1 MKGKTKLSNTA
12 AKFADFWRSPAERD
26 LSKTIISTLPV
37 NTRRTGGLAAAPLL
51 RAIYTGA
58 AQDFNLASGFTYPA
72 IAVPK
77 QLAGVPVIG
86 EGHGELQNYLL
97 DEGPV
102 ITQTMLVT
110 GTAWRWARWNDK
122 LRRLVWEIIPDDA
135 IGSQGIETDPD
146 TGEILVIR
154 TDENIEFNGPD
165 FRVHYARRKRVIS
178 REMIT
183 EEWTGE
189 INRFT
194 QYRNPF
200 GFMPVP
206 FGHDC
211 WESDWRG
218 QSVYGRIIRLI
229 ADNHDIRRTRDET
242 LAMFRPKMIQT
253 SPNPDQWLVNNKQ
266 YTDAAEGDKYSPF
279 KADFVINA
287 EGEKTE
293 YISIGSDATRQHTEA
308 IQENNKEIMIASGLP
323 ELLFGGLATGNYAS
337 TDSQIRAAVE
347 YVKEIQREM
356 TRPYQQLLNQSAHIL
371 SYMKFE
377 QPGAIEVKW
386 GTLDMTSPEQR
397 ARIIG
402 TFAAAISTLLSN
414 GSVSKEGALYFTKLM
429 FEDYP
434 AEDAA
439 QYLAGINEMLT
450 EHSSHVGQQL
460 FEDGDMGGLDMEK
473 LRTKDS

>member
-1 MKGKTKLSNTA
+1 MSIRKRLYNAGV
-12 AKFADFWRSPAERD
+12 KFADFWREPAERD
-26 LSKTIISTLPV
+26 LTKTRISVMPV
-37 NTRRTGGLAAAPLL
+37 NVRRTGGEASASFLK
-51 RAIYTGA
+51 AIYRGG

-77 QLAGVPVIG
+77 QLVGVPVIG
-86 EGHGELQNYLL
+86 GAYPELLTYLM
-97 DEGPV
+97 DEGPI

-110 GTAWRWARWNDK
+110 GTAWRWPRWNDRT
-122 LRRLVWEIIPDDA
+122 RRLVWEAIPDEA

-146 TGEILVIR
+146 TGEIMVIR
-154 TDENIEFNGPD
+154 TNENIEYNGPD
-165 FRVHYARRKRVIS
+165 FNVRQTQRKRVIT
-178 REMIT
+178 RELVT
-183 EEWTGE
+183 DEWTGAV
-189 INRFT
+189 NRVT

-200 GFMPVP
+200 GFMPIP

-218 QSVYGRIIRLI
+218 QSVYGRIIRLV
-229 ADNHDIRRTRDET
+229 ADNHEIRRTRDEILGQFKPIMIMELNNADEFMENMKKHT
-242 LAMFRPKMIQT
+242 NMKGKEEFNPLAANVLLLM
-253 SPNPDQWLVNNKQ
+253 
-266 YTDAAEGDKYSPF
+266 G
-279 KADFVINA
+279 
-287 EGEKTE
+287 GEKARYE
-293 YISIGSDATRQHTEA
+293 FISSDATAQHTAA

-371 SYMKFE
+371 SYMKFAQAE
-377 QPGAIEVKW
+377 PIEVKW

-397 ARIIG
+397 SRIIG
-402 TFAAAISTLLSN
+402 SFAAAISTLLGN

-439 QYLAGINEMLT
+439 RYLAGINEMLA

-460 FEDGDMGGLDMEK
+460 FEEGDMGGGII
-473 LRTKDS
+473 

>member
-1 MKGKTKLSNTA
+1 MKIKLLNA
-12 AKFADFWRSPAERD
+12 VKAKFADFWRSPAERD
-26 LSKTIISTLPV
+26 LTKTVVSALPV
-37 NTRRTGGLAAAPLL
+37 KTRYTGGLASAGMLKS
-51 RAIYTGA
+51 IYTGA

-77 QLAGVPVIG
+77 QLVGVPIIG
-86 EGHGELQNYLL
+86 DLCPELQTYIF
-97 DEGPV
+97 DEGPI
-102 ITQTMLVT
+102 ITQTMLVI
-110 GTAWRWARWNDK
+110 GTAWRWARWSDK
-122 LRRLVWEIIPDDA
+122 LRRLVWEAIPDEA

-146 TGEILVIR
+146 TGEITAIR
-154 TDENIEFNGPD
+154 TWENIEYNGPE
-165 FRVHYARRKRVIS
+165 FRIRYALRKRVIT
-178 REMIT
+178 RELIT
-183 EEWTGE
+183 EEWSGD
-189 INRFT
+189 INRLT

-200 GFMPVP
+200 GFMPIP

-229 ADNHDIRRTRDET
+229 ADNHDIRRNRDEI
-242 LAMFRPKMIQT
+242 LAQFRPKLIQT
-253 SPNPDQWLVNNKQ
+253 TVSPNRWKINNMEH
-266 YTDAAEGDKYSPF
+266 TNAAKDEKYSPF
-279 KADFVINA
+279 EADFVLNA

-293 YISIGSDATRQHTEA
+293 YLNIGSDATAQHTAA

-337 TDSQIRAAVE
+337 TDSQIRSAVE

-356 TRPYQQLLNQSAHIL
+356 TLSYQRLLNQSAQIL

-377 QPGAIEVKW
+377 QAESIEVKW

-397 ARIIG
+397 SRIIG
-402 TFAAAISTLLSN
+402 SYAGAISALLGNWSI
-414 GSVSKEGALYFTKLM
+414 SKEGALYITKLM

-434 AEDAA
+434 AEDAQ

-450 EHSSHVGQQL
+450 EHSSHIGQQL
-460 FEDGDMGGLDMEK
+460 FEGGDMGMGDVI
-473 LRTKDS
+473 

>member
-1 MKGKTKLSNTA
+1 MKPRNA
-12 AKFADFWRSPAERD
+12 AARFAAFWRSPAERD
-26 LSKTIISTLPV
+26 LSKTVISTLPV
-37 NTRRTGGLAAAPLL
+37 NIRRTGGLASASLL
-51 RAIYTGA
+51 KAVYTGA
-58 AQDFNLASGFTYPA
+58 AQDFNLGSGIMYPA

-77 QLAGVPVIG
+77 QLVGVPSIG
-86 EGHGELQNYLL
+86 ESHPELQTYLL
-97 DEGPV
+97 DEGPI

-110 GTAWRWARWNDK
+110 GTAWRWARWSDK
-122 LRRLVWEIIPDDA
+122 LRRLVWEAIPDEA

-165 FRVHYARRKRVIS
+165 FRVRYARRKRAITPETV
-178 REMIT
+178 T
-183 EEWTGE
+183 EEWTGD
-189 INRFT
+189 ITRFV
-194 QYRNPF
+194 QYANPF
-200 GFMPVP
+200 GFMPIP

-229 ADNHDIRRTRDET
+229 ADNHDIRRNRDEI
-242 LAMFRPKMIQT
+242 LSQFKPKMIQT
-253 SPNPDQWLVNNKQ
+253 TTQIEDWVKNNRQ
-266 YTDAAEGDKYSPF
+266 YTTAAAEDKYSPF
-279 KADFVINA
+279 AADFVLNK

-293 YISIGSDATRQHTEA
+293 YLNIGSDATAQHTQA
-308 IQENNKEIMIASGLP
+308 IQENNKEIMMASGLP

-356 TRPYQQLLNQSAHIL
+356 TRPYQKLLNQSAHIL
-371 SYMKFE
+371 SYMKFARAE
-377 QPGAIEVKW
+377 AVEVKW

-397 ARIIG
+397 SRIIG
-402 TFAAAISTLLSN
+402 TYAAAISALLGN

-439 QYLAGINEMLT
+439 QYMAGINEMLT

-460 FEDGDMGGLDMEK
+460 FEAGDMGGEFI
-473 LRTKDS
+473 

>member
-1 MKGKTKLSNTA
+1 MAVREGGVTMKAKLLNA
-12 AKFADFWRSPAERD
+12 IGARFADFWRSPAERD
-26 LSKTIISTLPV
+26 LTKTAISAMPSS
-37 NTRRTGGLAAAPLL
+37 TRRTGGLASARLL
-51 RAIYTGA
+51 KAVYTGA

-77 QLAGVPVIG
+77 QLAGVPVTG
-86 EGHGELQNYLL
+86 EAYPELQTYLL

-110 GTAWRWARWNDK
+110 GTAWRWARWSDR
-122 LRRLVWEIIPDDA
+122 LRRLVWEAIPDEA

-146 TGEILVIR
+146 TGEITAIR

-165 FRVHYARRKRVIS
+165 FRTRYARRKRAITPETV
-178 REMIT
+178 T
-183 EEWTGE
+183 EEWTGD
-189 INRFT
+189 ITRFAR
-194 QYRNPF
+194 YRNPF

-229 ADNHDIRRTRDET
+229 ADNHDIRRNRDEI
-242 LAMFRPKMIQT
+242 LALFRPKMIQT
-253 SPNPDQWLVNNKQ
+253 VQNVGQWMEHNIK
-266 YTDAAEGDKYSPF
+266 YAGADKDRYSPF
-279 KADFVINA
+279 DAALALNL

-293 YISIGSDATRQHTEA
+293 YLYIGNDATIQHTAA

-347 YVKEIQREM
+347 YVREIRREM
-356 TRPYQQLLNQSAHIL
+356 TRPYQKLLNQSAHIL

-377 QPGAIEVKW
+377 QAEAVEVKW

-397 ARIIG
+397 SRIIG
-402 TFAAAISTLLSN
+402 SYASAISTLLGS

-434 AEDAA
+434 AEDGAR
-439 QYLAGINEMLT
+439 YLAGINEMLA
-450 EHSSHVGQQL
+450 EHSSKTGQQL
-460 FEDGDMGGLDMEK
+460 FEAGDLEAGIF
-473 LRTKDS
+473 

>member
-1 MKGKTKLSNTA
+1 M
-12 AKFADFWRSPAERD
+12 
-26 LSKTIISTLPV
+26 
-37 NTRRTGGLAAAPLL
+37 
-51 RAIYTGA
+51 
-58 AQDFNLASGFTYPA
+58 
-72 IAVPK
+72 
-77 QLAGVPVIG
+77 
-86 EGHGELQNYLL
+86 

-110 GTAWRWARWNDK
+110 GTAWRWARWSDK
-122 LRRLVWEIIPDDA
+122 LRRLVWEAIPDDA
-135 IGSQGIETDPD
+135 IGSQGIETDPG
-146 TGEILVIR
+146 TGEITAIH

-165 FRVHYARRKRVIS
+165 FRTRYARRKRSITP
-178 REMIT
+178 ELIT
-183 EEWTGE
+183 EEWTGD
-189 INRFT
+189 ITSYT
-194 QYRNPF
+194 QYKNPF
-200 GFMPVP
+200 GFMPIP

-218 QSVYGRIIRLI
+218 QSVYGRIIRLVQ
-229 ADNHDIRRTRDET
+229 DNHNIRRTRDET
-242 LAMFRPKMIQT
+242 LGQFKPKLILEME
-253 SPNPDQWLVNNKQ
+253 NPGKFMENMKL
-266 YTDAAEGDKYSPF
+266 YTNMKNGIFDPF
-279 KADFVINA
+279 EANA
-287 EGEKTE
+287 FLLTIGEKARFE
-293 YISIGSDATRQHTEA
+293 FIPSDATAQYTAA

-356 TRPYQQLLNQSAHIL
+356 TRPYQKLLNQSAHIL
-371 SYMKFE
+371 SYMQFARAE
-377 QPGAIEVKW
+377 PVEVKW

-397 ARIIG
+397 SRIIG
-402 TFAAAISTLLSN
+402 AFAAAISTLLGN

-460 FEDGDMGGLDMEK
+460 FEGGDMDMGGGII
-473 LRTKDS
+473 

>member
-1 MKGKTKLSNTA
+1 MKNKARLFNA
-12 AKFADFWRSPAERD
+12 AARFADFWRNPAERD
-26 LSKTIISTLPV
+26 LTKVVISTLPV
-37 NTRRTGGLAAAPLL
+37 NTRRTGGLASAALL
-51 RAIYTGA
+51 KAVYTGA

-72 IAVPK
+72 VAVPK
-77 QLAGVPVIG
+77 QLVGVPVIG
-86 EGHGELQNYLL
+86 EAYPELQIYLL

-110 GTAWRWARWNDK
+110 GTAWRWSRWSDK
-122 LRRLVWEIIPDDA
+122 LRRLVWEAIPDEA

-165 FRVHYARRKRVIS
+165 FRVRYARRKRVIT
-178 REMIT
+178 RELVS
-183 EEWTGE
+183 EEWTGDKTG
-189 INRFT
+189 FT

-200 GFMPVP
+200 GFMPIP

-229 ADNHDIRRTRDET
+229 KANHDIRGN
-242 LAMFRPKMIQT
+242 LAQILAQFRPKMTLETEDI
-253 SPNPDQWLVNNKQ
+253 DQWVRKMKEHTNVGEQETFDPLEANFFIGR
-266 YTDAAEGDKYSPF
+266 TGDR
-279 KADFVINA
+279 
-287 EGEKTE
+287 
-293 YISIGSDATRQHTEA
+293 IGFQFIPSDATAQHTAA

-347 YVKEIQREM
+347 YVKDIRREM
-356 TRPYQQLLNQSAHIL
+356 TSAYQKLLNQSAHIL
-371 SYMKFE
+371 SYMKFA
-377 QPGAIEVKW
+377 QPEAVEVKW

-397 ARIIG
+397 SRIIG
-402 TFAAAISTLLSN
+402 SYAAAIGTLLSN

-439 QYLAGINEMLT
+439 QYLAGINEMLA
-450 EHSSHVGQQL
+450 EHSSKVGQQL
-460 FEDGDMGGLDMEK
+460 FEAGDFGGDLDGGVI
-473 LRTKDS
+473 

>member
-1 MKGKTKLSNTA
+1 MYNA
-12 AKFADFWRSPAERD
+12 AARFAEFWRSPTERD
-26 LSKTIISTLPV
+26 LSKSIISTMPV
-37 NTRRTGGLAAAPLL
+37 NTRRTGGLASSALL
-51 RAIYTGA
+51 KAIYTGA

-77 QLAGVPVIG
+77 QLVGIPVIG
-86 EGHGELQNYLL
+86 KEHPDLQAFLM
-97 DEGPV
+97 DEGPI

-110 GTAWRWARWNDK
+110 GTAWRWARWSDK
-122 LRRLVWEIIPDDA
+122 LRRLVWEAIADDA
-135 IGSQGIETDPD
+135 IGSQGIETDPG
-146 TGEILVIR
+146 TGEITVIR

-165 FRVHYARRKRVIS
+165 FRTRYARRKRSIT
-178 REMIT
+178 RELIT
-183 EEWTGE
+183 EEWTGD
-189 INRFT
+189 ITSYT
-194 QYRNPF
+194 QYKNPF
-200 GFMPVP
+200 GFMPIP

-229 ADNHDIRRTRDET
+229 ADNHDIRRNRDEI
-242 LAMFRPKMIQT
+242 LAQFKPKMIQT
-253 SPNPDQWLVNNKQ
+253 TPSPDRWIKNNKH
-266 YTDAAEGDKYSPF
+266 YTAPTGEGEEKYSPF
-279 KADFVINA
+279 VADFVLNA
-287 EGEKTE
+287 EGESTD
-293 YISIGSDATRQHTEA
+293 YLNIGSDATAQHTAA

-356 TRPYQQLLNQSAHIL
+356 TRPYQKLLNQSAHIL
-371 SYMKFE
+371 SYMKFAQAE
-377 QPGAIEVKW
+377 DVEIKW

-397 ARIIG
+397 SRIIG

-439 QYLAGINEMLT
+439 QYLAGINEMLA

-460 FEDGDMGGLDMEK
+460 FEGGDMDMGGEL
-473 LRTKDS
+473 L